1 MKVRDL
7 EQQAKRE
14 IQRDQEDAA
23 KRAIKDLL
31 LDIDVKRDEIANLQ
45 EDLMELL
52 DEYAELLDRD
62 VDEFSSGFDVEDDD
76 DTLDSPESEVDD
88 WDLTRTVVTSPDNW
102 PRST

>member
-31 LDIDVKRDEIANLQ
+31 LDIDVKRDEIADLQ

-52 DEYAELLDRD
+52 DEYAELLDKD
-62 VDEFSSGFDVEDDD
+62 VDEFSSGFDVEDD
-76 DTLDSPESEVDD
+76 TLDSPEPTPFDFSGK
-88 WDLTRTVVTSPDNW
+88 
-102 PRST
+102 STPGKWEEFD